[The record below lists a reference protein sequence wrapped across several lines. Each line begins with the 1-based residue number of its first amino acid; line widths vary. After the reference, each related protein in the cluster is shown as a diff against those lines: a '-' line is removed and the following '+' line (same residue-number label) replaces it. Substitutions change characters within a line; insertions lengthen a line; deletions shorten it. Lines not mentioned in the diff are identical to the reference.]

1 MNIKFWI
8 AGKRFL
14 KGFIASGIASSI
26 ALARIGEYQRIFI
39 IAILTAIL
47 QAIEKFLKEIQK
59 EKG

>member
-14 KGFIASGIASSI
+14 KGFISSGIASAI
-26 ALARIGEYQRIFI
+26 ALAGMGEYQKIFI

-47 QAIEKFLKEIQK
+47 QAIEKFIKEIEK
-59 EKG
+59 EKK

>member
-26 ALARIGEYQRIFI
+26 ALAGMGEYQKIFL

-47 QAIEKFLKEIQK
+47 QAIEKFIKEISK
-59 EKG
+59 DSK